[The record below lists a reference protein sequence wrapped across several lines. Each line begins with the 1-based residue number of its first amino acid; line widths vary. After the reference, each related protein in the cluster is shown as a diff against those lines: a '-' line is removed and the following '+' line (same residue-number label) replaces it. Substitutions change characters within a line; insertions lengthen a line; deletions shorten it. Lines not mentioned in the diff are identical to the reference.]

1 MEKIDLII
9 ILVVYKKNIK
19 DIPSLDFIKTFDQKL
34 T

>member
-19 DIPSLDFIKTFDQKL
+19 DIASLDFIKTFDQKL